1 MIRRRK
7 DGTVSERMSRSK
19 EDWERGRGAKKKGNP
34 SYKPVIR
41 NGKKVYIVRPRNS
54 ESQKTS
60 DNSVLSPLYRLLK
73 KIK

>member
-1 MIRRRK
+1 MTRVRRK

-34 SYKPVIR
+34 SYKPEIR
-41 NGKKVYIVRPRNS
+41 NGRKVYVVRNRTNRT
-54 ESQKTS
+54 E
-60 DNSVLSPLYRLLK
+60 DNSVLSPLYRILK